1 MEANPDSLA
10 GGLYSATV
18 TDANGCSASTSLT
31 MTTAVDGVEDV
42 VSLKGAV
49 FPVPVGDQLNVRLN
63 APLLGNAQVEVR
75 DVQGRLIATAQ
86 MRQNEQTLVLDAS
99 AWTAGVY
106 TIQLS
111 TKEARTS
118 WNFVK

>member
-1 MEANPDSLA
+1 
-10 GGLYSATV
+10 
-18 TDANGCSASTSLT
+18 
-31 MTTAVDGVEDV
+31 
-42 VSLKGAV
+42 V

-75 DVQGRLIATAQ
+75 DVQGRLIANAQ

>member
-1 MEANPDSLA
+1 
-10 GGLYSATV
+10 V

-42 VSLKGAV
+42 VTLKGAV

-75 DVQGRLIATAQ
+75 DVQGRLIANAQ